1 MRPLRRPHDPHRQL
15 LHVPRLRHQHRLLVV
30 RPRDWRAEGPRKRA
44 LLSPG
49 GQSDG
54 IRRPKS
60 VAVEPKRCQDAGMPS
75 CGACG
80 QDNPEIARFCLA
92 CGAPLAAEEP
102 HREERRIVSVVF
114 VDLVGFTS
122 RSEQLDPEDVR
133 AILTPYH
140 GTLRDELESFGGVVE
155 KFVGDAVM
163 AVFGAP
169 TAHGDDPER
178 AVRAALA
185 IREAVTALNA
195 RQPEL
200 ELRIRGAVNTGEAVV
215 TLSARPGLGEAM
227 VAGDVVNT
235 ASRLQQH
242 APVGEVVVGE
252 ETYRATRAAIEYE
265 PVEAVTAKGK
275 SAPIAA
281 WRAVAASSAAGARDL
296 SSSPFV
302 GREREIGLLD
312 ATWERVERE
321 RHPHL
326 ITVLGTPGVGKSRL
340 TAEFT
345 ERVRSRGGRV
355 VRGRCLP
362 YRERSAYGAL
372 AQQVKE
378 LAGIFDSD
386 DVDVAVG
393 KLRSLVERLVGKEE
407 AEVVAGHIAILL
419 GFETKATTPDRDSL
433 FQSVRVFVEAGA
445 RDEATAF
452 IFEDIHWA
460 DPALLDLIELLA
472 TRLHDL
478 PELLDARPAWG
489 GGLVAYNAL
498 PLEPLGGSDAAQLAL
513 HLLGADTKAAQVA
526 EAGEGNPL
534 FIEQLAAVLQEGGEE
549 AESLPTTV
557 RGLVAA
563 RLDAL
568 PVEERDVIL
577 DASIAGR
584 IFWRGAIERIAR
596 DPDCLA
602 EALAALERRD
612 LIHRDTVSRIEGD
625 EQWSFKHVLI
635 RDVAYDLQPR
645 ARRREGHRHIA
656 EFIEAS
662 TPEVGEAGAALARHW
677 RGAGELDHAVQHFVA
692 AAEEA
697 ERGWAK
703 QYAVTLYKEA
713 LDMTPADDV
722 ERLRFLRKRLAV
734 AQMALFH

>member
-1 MRPLRRPHDPHRQL
+1 
-15 LHVPRLRHQHRLLVV
+15 
-30 RPRDWRAEGPRKRA
+30 
-44 LLSPG
+44 
-49 GQSDG
+49 
-54 IRRPKS
+54 
-60 VAVEPKRCQDAGMPS
+60 MPT
-75 CGACG
+75 CIACG

-92 CGAPLAAEEP
+92 CGAPLVEEAP
-102 HREERRIVSVVF
+102 RREERRIVSVVF

-140 GTLRDELESFGGVVE
+140 GTVRDELESFGGVVE

-185 IREAVTALNA
+185 IREAVAALNA
-195 RQPEL
+195 EQPEL

-215 TLSARPGLGEAM
+215 TLSARPALGEAM

-242 APVGEVVVGE
+242 APVGEIVVGE
-252 ETYRATRAAIEYE
+252 ETYRATRDAIEYE
-265 PVEAVTAKGK
+265 PIEAVTAKGK
-275 SAPIAA
+275 SAPIEV
-281 WRAVAASSAAGARDL
+281 WRAVAAASATGERHL

-302 GREREIGLLD
+302 GRSREVGLLD

-321 RHPHL
+321 RRPHL
-326 ITVLGTPGVGKSRL
+326 ITVLGSPGVGKSRL

-345 ERVRSRGGRV
+345 RRVASRGGRV

-362 YRERSAYGAL
+362 YRERSAYGAF
-372 AQQVKE
+372 AMQVKE

-386 DVDVAVG
+386 DVAVATG
-393 KLRSLVERLVGKEE
+393 KLRTLVERLVGKDE
-407 AEVVAGHIAILL
+407 AEAVAGHIAILL
-419 GFETKATTPDRDSL
+419 GFETKATAPDRDSL

-452 IFEDIHWA
+452 VFEDIHWA

-472 TRLHDL
+472 VRLHDL
-478 PELLDARPAWG
+478 PVLLLTLARPELLDMRPGWG
-489 GGLVAYNAL
+489 GGMLAYNAL
-498 PLEPLGGSDAAQLAL
+498 PLEPLDGTDAAELAL
-513 HLLGADTKAAQVA
+513 HLLGADTKATQVA
-526 EAGEGNPL
+526 KAGEGNPL
-534 FIEQLAAVLQEGGEE
+534 FIEQLAAVLQERGEE
-549 AESLPTTV
+549 ADELPTTI

-568 PVEERDVIL
+568 PAEERDIIL
-577 DASIAGR
+577 DASIVGR
-584 IFWRGAIERIAR
+584 LFWRGAIERIAR
-596 DPDCLA
+596 DPDSLSA
-602 EALAALERRD
+602 VLAALERRD
-612 LIHRDTVSRIEGD
+612 LIRRDAVSRIEGD

-645 ARRREGHRHIA
+645 ARRREGHRHTA
-656 EFIEAS
+656 EFIEES
-662 TPEVGEAGAALARHW
+662 TPEVGDAGAALARHW
-677 RGAGELDHAVQHFVA
+677 RGAGELEHAVQHFVA

-713 LDMTPADDV
+713 LDMTPAEDA
-722 ERLRFLRKRLAV
+722 ERVRFLRKRLAV
-734 AQMALFH
+734 AQQAFFHLDDVRVLGLGSESS

>member
-1 MRPLRRPHDPHRQL
+1 
-15 LHVPRLRHQHRLLVV
+15 
-30 RPRDWRAEGPRKRA
+30 
-44 LLSPG
+44 
-49 GQSDG
+49 
-54 IRRPKS
+54 
-60 VAVEPKRCQDAGMPS
+60 MPT
-75 CGACG
+75 CRACG

-92 CGAPLAAEEP
+92 CGAALAEETP

-122 RSEQLDPEDVR
+122 RSERLDPEDVR

-140 GTLRDELESFGGVVE
+140 GTVRDELESFGGVVE

-185 IREAVTALNA
+185 VRDAVETLNTH
-195 RQPEL
+195 QPEL

-215 TLSARPGLGEAM
+215 TLSARPALGEAM

-242 APVGEVVVGE
+242 APVGEIVVGE
-252 ETYRATRAAIEYE
+252 ETYRATKAAIEYE
-265 PVEAVTAKGK
+265 LLEPVSAKGK
-275 SAPIAA
+275 TAPIQA
-281 WRAVAASSAAGARDL
+281 WRAVAAASPTGERHL
-296 SSSPFV
+296 SSTPFV
-302 GREREIGLLD
+302 GRDREVGLLD

-321 RHPHL
+321 RRPHL
-326 ITVLGTPGVGKSRL
+326 ITVLGSPGVGKSRL
-340 TAEFT
+340 SAEFT
-345 ERVRSRGGRV
+345 ERISSRGGRV

-362 YRERSAYGAL
+362 YRERSAYGAF
-372 AQQVKE
+372 AMQVKE

-386 DVDVAVG
+386 DVAVATE
-393 KLRSLVERLVGKEE
+393 KLRGLVERLVGREE
-407 AEVVAGHIAILL
+407 AETVSGHIAILL

-433 FQSVRVFVEAGA
+433 FHSVRVFVEAGA

-452 IFEDIHWA
+452 VFEDLHWA

-478 PELLDARPAWG
+478 PVLLLTLARPELLDMRPGWG
-489 GGLVAYNAL
+489 GGLLAYHAL
-498 PLEPLGGSDAAQLAL
+498 PLEPLEGKDASELAL
-513 HLLGADTKAAQVA
+513 HLLGADTKAAEVA
-526 EAGEGNPL
+526 KAGEGNPL
-534 FIEQLAAVLQEGGEE
+534 FIEQLAAVLNERGEQ
-549 AESLPTTV
+549 AEWLPTTV

-568 PVEERDVIL
+568 PAEERDVML
-577 DASIAGR
+577 DASIVGR
-584 IFWRGAIERIAR
+584 IFWRGALERIAR
-596 DPDCLA
+596 DPDSLGA
-602 EALAALERRD
+602 ALAALERRD
-612 LIHRDTVSRIEGD
+612 LVRRDPVSRIEGD
-625 EQWSFKHVLI
+625 EQWSFKHLLI

-656 EFIEAS
+656 EFIEQS

-677 RGAGELDHAVQHFVA
+677 RGAGELEHAARHFVA

-713 LDMTPADDV
+713 LDLTPADDV
-722 ERLRFLRKRLAV
+722 ERVRFLRKRLAV
-734 AQMALFH
+734 AQQAYYHVGDAQLLGLSGES

>member
-1 MRPLRRPHDPHRQL
+1 
-15 LHVPRLRHQHRLLVV
+15 
-30 RPRDWRAEGPRKRA
+30 
-44 LLSPG
+44 
-49 GQSDG
+49 
-54 IRRPKS
+54 
-60 VAVEPKRCQDAGMPS
+60 
-75 CGACG
+75 
-80 QDNPEIARFCLA
+80 
-92 CGAPLAAEEP
+92 
-102 HREERRIVSVVF
+102 VVF

-140 GTLRDELESFGGVVE
+140 GTVRDELESFGGVVE

-185 IREAVTALNA
+185 VREAVAALNTE
-195 RQPEL
+195 QPEL
-200 ELRIRGAVNTGEAVV
+200 ELQIRGAVNTGEAVV
-215 TLSARPGLGEAM
+215 TLSARPALGEAM

-242 APVGEVVVGE
+242 APVGEIVVGE
-252 ETYRATRAAIEYE
+252 ETYRATRAAIQYE

-275 SAPIAA
+275 AEPLAV
-281 WRAVAASSAAGARDL
+281 WRAVSASSPTGERHL

-302 GREREIGLLD
+302 GRSREVGLLD
-312 ATWERVERE
+312 ATWERVALER
-321 RHPHL
+321 RPHL
-326 ITVLGTPGVGKSRL
+326 ITVLGPPGVGKSRL
-340 TAEFT
+340 TAEFI
-345 ERVRSRGGRV
+345 ERVCSRGGRV

-362 YRERSAYGAL
+362 YRERSAYGAF
-372 AQQVKE
+372 AMQVKE
-378 LAGIFDSD
+378 LAGIYDSD
-386 DVDVAVG
+386 DVTPATD

-407 AEVVAGHIAILL
+407 AEAIAGHIAILL
-419 GFETKATTPDRDSL
+419 GFETKATAPDRDSL

-445 RDEATAF
+445 RDEPTVF
-452 IFEDIHWA
+452 VFEDIHWA

-478 PELLDARPAWG
+478 PVMLLTLARPELLDTRPAWG
-489 GGLVAYNAL
+489 GGLLAYNAI
-498 PLEPLGGSDAAQLAL
+498 PLEPLGGSDAAELAL
-513 HLLGADTKAAQVA
+513 HLLGANTKAAEVA
-526 EAGEGNPL
+526 KAGEGNPL
-534 FIEQLAAVLQEGGEE
+534 FIEQLAAVLNERGDE
-549 AESLPTTV
+549 AEGLPTTI

-568 PVEERDVIL
+568 PAEEREVIL
-577 DASIAGR
+577 DASINGR
-584 IFWRGAIERIAR
+584 IFWRGALERLAR
-596 DPDCLA
+596 DPDCLGS
-602 EALAALERRD
+602 ALAALERRD
-612 LIHRDTVSRIEGD
+612 LIRRDAVSRIEGD

-645 ARRREGHRHIA
+645 ARRREGHRHVA
-656 EFIEAS
+656 EFIEES

-677 RGAGELDHAVQHFVA
+677 RGAGELEHAVQHFVA

-722 ERLRFLRKRLAV
+722 ERVRFLRRRLAI
-734 AQMALFH
+734 AQSALFHLDDVRLLGLSSEPG

>member
-1 MRPLRRPHDPHRQL
+1 
-15 LHVPRLRHQHRLLVV
+15 
-30 RPRDWRAEGPRKRA
+30 
-44 LLSPG
+44 
-49 GQSDG
+49 
-54 IRRPKS
+54 
-60 VAVEPKRCQDAGMPS
+60 MPT
-75 CGACG
+75 CIACG
-80 QDNPEIARFCLA
+80 QDNPDIARFCLA
-92 CGAPLAAEEP
+92 CGAPLAEEAP
-102 HREERRIVSVVF
+102 RREERRIVSVVF

-140 GTLRDELESFGGVVE
+140 GTVRDELESFGGVVE

-185 IREAVTALNA
+185 IREAVAALNA
-195 RQPEL
+195 EQPEL

-215 TLSARPGLGEAM
+215 TLSARPALGEAM

-242 APVGEVVVGE
+242 APVGEIVVGE
-252 ETYRATRAAIEYE
+252 ETYRATRSAIEYE
-265 PVEAVTAKGK
+265 AVEAVTAKGK
-275 SAPIAA
+275 SAPIQA
-281 WRAVAASSAAGARDL
+281 WRAMAASSAAGARDL

-302 GREREIGLLD
+302 GRDREVGLLD

-321 RHPHL
+321 RRPHL
-326 ITVLGTPGVGKSRL
+326 ITVLGAPGVGKSRL
-340 TAEFT
+340 TAEFAQ
-345 ERVRSRGGRV
+345 RIASRGGRV

-362 YRERSAYGAL
+362 YRERSAYGAF
-372 AQQVKE
+372 AMQVKE
-378 LAGIFDSD
+378 LAGIYDSD
-386 DVDVAVG
+386 DVAVATE
-393 KLRSLVERLVGKEE
+393 KLRTLVERLVGKEE
-407 AEVVAGHIAILL
+407 AEAVAGHIAILL

-452 IFEDIHWA
+452 VFEDIHWA

-472 TRLHDL
+472 VRLHDL
-478 PELLDARPAWG
+478 PVLLLTLARPDLLDLRPGWG
-489 GGLVAYNAL
+489 GGMLAYNAL
-498 PLEPLGGSDAAQLAL
+498 PLEPLDGSDAAELAL
-513 HLLGADTKAAQVA
+513 HLLGADTKAADVA
-526 EAGEGNPL
+526 RAGEGNPL

-549 AESLPTTV
+549 AESLPTTI

-568 PVEERDVIL
+568 PVEEREVIL

-584 IFWRGAIERIAR
+584 LFWRGAIERIAR
-596 DPDCLA
+596 DPDSLGA
-602 EALAALERRD
+602 ALAALERRD
-612 LIHRDTVSRIEGD
+612 LIRRDAVSRIEGD

-677 RGAGELDHAVQHFVA
+677 RGAGELEHAVRHFVA

-713 LDMTPADDV
+713 LDMTPAEEV
-722 ERLRFLRKRLAV
+722 ERVRFLRRRLAV
-734 AQMALFH
+734 AQMALFHLDDVRVLGLSGEPT